1 VRRYR
6 VGLIG
11 AGAIGR
17 DVAALIRRN
26 LSKSVQVP
34 VVLARSAR
42 PLEDPPVT
50 DSIDTFLN
58 HQLDAVIEGAGH
70 AALIA
75 HGERILEAGAD
86 LVVTSTGAFAADPAL
101 LERLAKAAQRNFRK
115 VLLASAGIGA
125 VDILAGTAEGGLERV
140 KITVRKDPSAWYG
153 TPAEQQID
161 LANLKVPTV
170 IFDGTAREGAALYPK
185 NVNISATVALA
196 GIGLDRTHLVIVA
209 DPTITTHIVEV
220 EAEGAFGKFRF
231 VEDVA
236 ISESNPKTGKLVA
249 MAVVKTIRNLAS
261 PVVIGA

>member
-1 VRRYR
+1 MRRLR

-17 DVAALIRRN
+17 DVIALLRQN
-26 LSKSVQVP
+26 LAKSVELP
-34 VVLARSAR
+34 IVLARSAR
-42 PLEDPPVT
+42 PEEDPPVT
-50 DSIDTFLN
+50 NSIDAFLA
-58 HQLDAVIEGAGH
+58 HDIDVAVEGAGH

-75 HGERILEAGAD
+75 HAEKVLDAGAD
-86 LVVTSTGAFAADPAL
+86 LVVTSTGAFATDPEL

-125 VDILAGTAEGGLERV
+125 VDILAGAAEGGLERV
-140 KITVRKDPSAWYG
+140 KIIVRKDPSAWVG
-153 TPAEQQID
+153 TPAEQEID
-161 LANLKVPTV
+161 LAKLDGPTV

-196 GIGLDRTHLVIVA
+196 GIGLERTHLVIVA

-220 EAEGAFGKFRF
+220 EAEGAFGRFRF

-261 PVVIGA
+261 PLVIGA